1 MNGTR
6 RTLVK
11 MAGIWPVSA
20 LAGQSA
26 AMTGIEAGAERL
38 VLSDFTPAEEY
49 VLPGARW
56 RGFTDRVMGGVSNA
70 EFNRD
75 EISGKRCVR
84 MTGNVTRDNGGGFV
98 QMALYLTGADLSN
111 YRGLELLVHGN
122 DEDYNAHIRTAD
134 CGWHDES
141 YRTTFHAASRWQT
154 VRIPWAAFEPNGVT
168 VDLNTSK
175 VERIGLLGWMRDFT
189 ADLAVGQIALY
200 R

>member
-1 MNGTR
+1 MNMNGTR

-26 AMTGIEAGAERL
+26 AVTGIEAGADRL

-70 EFNRD
+70 DFNRD
-75 EISGKRCVR
+75 EVAGKRCVR

-98 QMALYLTGADLSN
+98 QMALYLNGADLSN

-122 DEDYNAHIRTAD
+122 DEDYNAHIRTVD
-134 CGWHDES
+134 CGWHD
-141 YRTTFHAASRWQT
+141 
-154 VRIPWAAFEPNGVT
+154 GVT
-168 VDLNTSK
+168 VGLNTAE

-189 ADLAVGQIALY
+189 ADLAIAEIALY
-200 R
+200 G